1 LSIFPVTPL
10 FVSADMDLLSAISSE
25 WGTINFLAKD
35 ASSALK
41 NQALLTAPPG
51 TILVLDA
58 QVPQTAASP
67 PDRQEKAAMGLLR
80 DLRKNGINIPTLV
93 ITLLSVGTSD
103 LYDYCSPE
111 NNAIALPLQHFNRQT
126 AAAFIHMLEPRRTL
140 AQPTWDVIEVEVK
153 HDSAKC
159 FLGSRGGTT
168 MIEWSHAPSRNR
180 MAEKLAF
187 EYTNPNFKPGWAR
200 TIHMH
205 GALLFND
212 LVISTLGRGFFAHLE
227 LAAGGLEKL
236 AFRFR
241 VDDTTLYSAPFEA
254 AVRESGQPLSGDD
267 DDFNQHPFV
276 LVNAPITR
284 RMKGITLRTAPAA
297 AVPHPARLLFI
308 RSQVCENPAGATDS
322 DVVEVRETD
331 RNDGHT
337 RVKQLEFRK
346 LDNINR
352 ELKCLQTLKAD
363 NPAIFSMEELD
374 LSQHCSSRSAE
385 KVLRQ
390 TLSESH
396 FDVVHFAGHSITT
409 KNSLTLLILPS
420 NRLGEADSMAVH
432 AFAEG
437 VAAANARLVYLSSCQ
452 GSSAN
457 TVASLGQRGVPHV
470 LGFRWNVDDERA
482 AEFAR
487 LFYSDLFGP
496 ESAMISSAF
505 RAACRGVYKPEQVEA
520 SSPIWAS
527 PVLASL
533 SDNWMAQ
540 RIL

>member
-1 LSIFPVTPL
+1 LSIFPVPPL

-25 WGTINFLAKD
+25 WGAVTFLAKD

-67 PDRQEKAAMGLLR
+67 PDRQERAAIALLK
-80 DLRKNGINIPTLV
+80 DLRANGIQIPTLV
-93 ITLLSVGTSD
+93 ITLLTVGTSD
-103 LYDYCSPE
+103 LYDYCSPD

-126 AAAFIHMLEPRRTL
+126 AAAFIHILEPRLTTP
-140 AQPTWDVIEVEVK
+140 QPAWDVIEVEVK

-159 FLGSRGGTT
+159 FLGSRGGTALL
-168 MIEWSHAPSRNR
+168 EWSQAPSRNR

-205 GALLFND
+205 GTLLFND
-212 LVISTLGRGFFAHLE
+212 LVISTLGRGLFAHLE
-227 LAAGGLEKL
+227 QAAGGLEKL

-241 VDDTTLYSAPFEA
+241 VEDTTLYSAPFEA

-267 DDFNQHPFV
+267 DDFNQNPFV
-276 LVNAPITR
+276 LVNAPIAR
-284 RMKGITLRTAPAA
+284 RMMKGITLRTTPAA
-297 AVPHPARLLFI
+297 AVPRPARLLFI
-308 RSQVCENPAGATDS
+308 RSQLCENPAGATDS
-322 DVVEVRETD
+322 DIVEVSETD
-331 RNDGHT
+331 RNDGRA
-337 RVKQLEFRK
+337 RVKQVAFRK
-346 LDNINR
+346 LDNIDR
-352 ELKCLQTLKAD
+352 ELRYLQSLND
-363 NPAIFSMEELD
+363 PAIFSMVELD
-374 LSQHCSSRSAE
+374 LSQHCGSRGAE
-385 KVLRQ
+385 KVLLE
-390 TLSESH
+390 TLNGNQ
-396 FDVVHFAGHSITT
+396 FDVVHFAGHSLTT
-409 KNSLTLLILPS
+409 KGSLTLLILPS
-420 NRLGEADSMAVH
+420 NRRGEADTMAIQ
-432 AFAEG
+432 AFADG

-457 TVASLGQRGVPHV
+457 TVGSLGQRGVPHV
-470 LGFRWNVDDERA
+470 LGFRWEVDDKRA

-487 LFYSDLFGP
+487 LFYGDLFGP
-496 ESAMISSAF
+496 KSAVISSAF
-505 RAACRGVYKPEQVEA
+505 RTACRGVYKPEQVEA

-527 PVLASL
+527 PILASL